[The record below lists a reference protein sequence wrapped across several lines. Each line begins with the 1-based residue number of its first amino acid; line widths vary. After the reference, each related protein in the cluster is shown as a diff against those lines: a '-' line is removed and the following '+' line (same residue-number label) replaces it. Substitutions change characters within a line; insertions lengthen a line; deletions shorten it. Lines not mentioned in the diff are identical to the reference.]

1 MDILQV
7 KNLSKQFGEF
17 KAVDDLSFDLKEG
30 EILGFLG
37 PNGAGKTTT
46 IQMLMGILTQTTG
59 SISYFGKDFSTH
71 REESLQRVN
80 FASSFNTLQG
90 RITVRENLIVFALLY
105 KVGDIEKKIK
115 HLSNRLEFED
125 VLDKKYWDISA
136 GQKTRVNL
144 AKALI
149 NDPELLLMDEPTAS
163 LDPDISDK
171 LLSYIEELKRER
183 NISILYT
190 SHEMD
195 EVTRIC
201 DRVIIMSNGK
211 IVAHDTPLGLTKR
224 IKKATV
230 QLTFDADKKKLEQ
243 FLKKNKYKH
252 HFVKEFMV
260 RIELEGEA
268 DIPKVIFDIKN
279 EGVWITD
286 IEIEKPS
293 LDDVFITIARA

>member
-1 MDILQV
+1 MDILRV
-7 KNLSKQFGEF
+7 KNLTKQFGEF

-46 IQMLMGILTQTTG
+46 IQMLMGILTPSSG
-59 SISYFGKDFSTH
+59 SISYFGKNFSTH
-71 REESLQRVN
+71 RQESLQRVN

-90 RITVRENLIVFALLY
+90 RITVRENLIVFAKLY
-105 KVGDIEKKIK
+105 NVKDFEKKVVYFAK
-115 HLSNRLEFED
+115 KLEFEE

-201 DRVIIMSNGK
+201 DRVIIMSSGK

-224 IKKATV
+224 IKKTTV
-230 QLTFDADKKKLEQ
+230 QLTFDADKNKIEH
-243 FLKKNKYKH
+243 FLKQNKYQYN
-252 HFVKEFMV
+252 FVKEYIV
-260 RIELEGEA
+260 RIELKGEA

-279 EGVWITD
+279 EDVWITD

-293 LDDVFITIARA
+293 LEDVFIDIARK